1 MKERSLVGTAD
12 FRSYYGRPIL
22 KRPVWKW
29 FIPAYFFTGGLSGA
43 SATLALGAQLTRN
56 RALRRTS
63 RLVSLAGI
71 VASTFFLVIDLGR
84 PSRFHHMLRVA
95 RPTSPMSMGSWL
107 LALFGPATG
116 AAAMSEATGLL
127 TGVGDAAGAVA
138 GVLGPAVATYT
149 GVLVADSAIPAWHEA
164 RDHLPLLFAGGAA
177 ASAGG
182 VAMPCVAG
190 DAAEP
195 ARRLAIAGAQV
206 ELGASRAMEQ
216 HLGPVG
222 EPYHAGVAGRIGKVA
237 TQLTMAGAVALGF
250 GRRRPWASRLGGAL
264 VVVGAAAERFAVF
277 QAGVQSAAD
286 PKYVVATQRE
296 RMAKGESAS
305 DPSSGPTTPSPLPA

>member
-1 MKERSLVGTAD
+1 MKERSLVGKAD

-22 KRPVWKW
+22 KRPVWTW
-29 FIPAYFFTGGLSGA
+29 YIPAYFFTGGLSGA

-71 VASTFFLVIDLGR
+71 VASTFFLVVDLGR

-95 RPTSPMSMGSWL
+95 RPTSPMSVGSWL
-107 LALFGPATG
+107 LAFFGPATG
-116 AAAMSEATGLL
+116 AAAVSEATGLL
-127 TGVGDAAGAVA
+127 PRLGDAAGVVA
-138 GVLGPAVATYT
+138 GVLGPGVATYT

-164 RDHLPLLFAGGAA
+164 RDHMPLLFAGGAA

-182 VAMPCVAG
+182 MALQFLSG

-206 ELGASRAMEQ
+206 ELGAARAMEQ
-216 HLGPVG
+216 RLGPVG
-222 EPYHAGVAGRIGKVA
+222 EPYQEGLAGQIGRA
-237 TQLTMAGAVALGF
+237 STQLTMVGAAALGF
-250 GRRRPWASRLGGAL
+250 GRRRTWLARIGGAL
-264 VVVGAAAERFAVF
+264 VVAGAAAQRFAVF
-277 QAGVQSAAD
+277 QAGIQSAAD

-296 RMAKGESAS
+296 RLARTESAS
-305 DPSSGPTTPSPLPA
+305 DPSSGPTTPAPSSA

>member
-1 MKERSLVGTAD
+1 MKERSLVGKAE

-22 KRPVWKW
+22 KAPVWRW

-43 SATLALGAQLTRN
+43 SATLALGAQVTGN

-63 RLVSLAGI
+63 RLVSLAAI
-71 VASTFFLVIDLGR
+71 AASAFFLVVDLGR

-95 RPTSPMSMGSWL
+95 RPTSPMSVGSWL

-116 AAAMSEATGLL
+116 AAAVSEVTGVLPA
-127 TGVGDAAGAVA
+127 VGDAAGVVA

-164 RDHLPLLFAGGAA
+164 RDHLPVLFAGGAA

-182 VAMPCVAG
+182 VALQFLAG

-206 ELGASRAMEQ
+206 ELGAKRGMERK
-216 HLGPVG
+216 LGPVG
-222 EPYHAGVAGRIGKVA
+222 EPYHEGVAGTIGKAA
-237 TQLTMAGAVALGF
+237 TQLTMAGAAALGF
-250 GRRRPWASRLGGAL
+250 GRSRPRLARLGGVL
-264 VVVGAAAERFAVF
+264 VAAGAAAERFAVF
-277 QAGVQSAAD
+277 HAGIQSAAD

-296 RMAKGESAS
+296 RMAKGETVGR
-305 DPSSGPTTPSPLPA
+305 PS